1 MALTTV
7 RSTGIGSLP
16 AISGANLTS
25 LNASNISS
33 GTLSTSRYV
42 QGSGAIKQVV
52 YADQSGEVATNSTSL
67 VWSNVTAT
75 ISLTD
80 ASNSV
85 LCFVQIGGEYHGVR
99 SSGGHMKLY
108 YKETGTPESAGGTSF
123 SGWSQVFTSNPYLVY
138 QGVNDMEGGQSS
150 IITKEARISNTNAHT
165 FQLAFRTRSSSYFYL
180 RHQNDMKTSITL
192 MEI

>member
-1 MALTTV
+1 
-7 RSTGIGSLP
+7 P
-16 AISGANLTS
+16 AISGANLTG
-25 LNASNISS
+25 ISA
-33 GTLSTSRYV
+33 
-42 QGSGAIKQVV
+42 GAVKQIV

-80 ASNSV
+80 ASNDV
-85 LCFVQIGGEYHGVR
+85 LCFVQIGGEYHAVR

-123 SGWSQVFTSNPYLVY
+123 SGWSQVFTTNPYLVY
-138 QGVNDMEGGQSS
+138 QGTNDMEGGQSS

>member
-1 MALTTV
+1 M
-7 RSTGIGSLP
+7 SLVK
-16 AISGANLTS
+16 
-25 LNASNISS
+25 LNIARGVT
-33 GTLSTSRYV
+33 GTLPTGNYV

-52 YADQSGEVATNSTSL
+52 YADQSGEVNTNSTSM

-85 LCFVQIGGEYHGVR
+85 LCFVQIGGEYHAVR
-99 SSGGHMKLY
+99 SSGGAMRLY
-108 YKETGTPESAGGTSF
+108 YKETGSPESAGGTDF
-123 SGWSQVFTSNPYLVY
+123 SGWTQTWTSNPFLVY
-138 QGVNDMEGGQSS
+138 QGTNDMEGGQSS

-165 FQLAFRTRSSSYFYL
+165 FQLSFQTRSSGSFYL
-180 RHQNDMKTSITL
+180 RHQNNMKTSITL